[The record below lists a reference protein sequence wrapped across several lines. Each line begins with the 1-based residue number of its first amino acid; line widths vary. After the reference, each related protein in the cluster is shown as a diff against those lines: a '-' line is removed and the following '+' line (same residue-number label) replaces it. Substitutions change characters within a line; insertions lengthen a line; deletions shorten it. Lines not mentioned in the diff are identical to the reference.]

1 MTTRSLSSELPLA
14 DKPGRRWLAPLFA
27 LLACGALFAA
37 GYRVLSLNLLQTQM
51 QIMVVGGL
59 FALLFIFGLV
69 LLITQG
75 RVRSANGIFIC
86 AFLMALALLVRIYCL
101 DHVSD
106 DYSMFLSKWVGFF
119 RSSGGFSALSESI
132 GDYNVPYLYFLA
144 AISYIQLPDL
154 YLIKFLSVLFEVLTA
169 WSVFLLTR
177 HLVSGKF
184 QSEDGHLFP
193 RFWAYAPPLAFFM
206 VLFLP
211 TVFFNGAVWG
221 QCDSIYVAFVLFAL
235 YAALKHHGAE
245 AVMLMAIAFSF
256 KLQAIFLL
264 PLFLILL
271 FTKHVKWYQLF
282 LFPVVYCVICLPALL
297 MGRPFLDIFQIYF
310 HQASQY
316 PSLAMNAPSLASFLP
331 LSADVVFWER
341 VLIFAAAAFVFV
353 LVVIGLI
360 LHRRLTSRGIV
371 VLALLMAVG
380 VPLLLPHMH
389 ERYFML
395 AEVLAVV
402 WACSR
407 ADRIFLPALIQ
418 VASLGGYHAYLLLQY
433 IYPLKYG
440 AVLLCL
446 SLPVLFFDLFQS
458 ALTGRR
464 KEKEEEDDA
473 SSPPADSLFDEAEDT
488 DGPNIDLSLIAE
500 LADAP
505 PELEE
510 EQEDLSSDLPPSLQ
524 MAQAAP
530 PSDEL
535 S

>member
-1 MTTRSLSSELPLA
+1 MDVRVSLLIALEA
-14 DKPGRRWLAPLFA
+14 LFA
-27 LLACGALFAA
+27 LFLLYRSGCIKTAA
-37 GYRVLSLNLLQTQM
+37 QWSAVA
-51 QIMVVGGL
+51 
-59 FALLFIFGLV
+59 ALLLTAFV
-69 LLITQG
+69 PRLLAMKYETLDYQD
-75 RVRSANGIFIC
+75 
-86 AFLMALALLVRIYCL
+86 FLAP
-101 DHVSD
+101 
-106 DYSMFLSKWVGFF
+106 WVEFY
-119 RSSGGFSALSESI
+119 RQNGGFRALYRPV
-132 GDYNVPYLYFLA
+132 GNYNVPYLYFMALF
-144 AISYIQLPDL
+144 SYSRIRDL
-154 YLIKFLSVLFEVLTA
+154 YLIKLLSIFFDVLLA
-169 WSVFLLTR
+169 WGGMR
-177 HLVSGKF
+177 LVSRLTD
-184 QSEDGHLFP
+184 S
-193 RFWAYAPPLAFFM
+193 PLRRVGCFFTI
-206 VLFLP
+206 LLLP
-211 TVFFNGAVWG
+211 TVFLNGAVWG

-473 SSPPADSLFDEAEDT
+473 SSPPADSLFDEAGDT